1 MAARGDVAARGGRRS
16 IAANPARMPRMSRA
30 LLCAMT
36 LLVLLAGC
44 SKPKPPEKER
54 PVDPQATQ
62 LRDAMQAPIEQARKA
77 QEEAKA
83 AEQAQRAAID
93 AATGSDG
100 G

>member
-1 MAARGDVAARGGRRS
+1 
-16 IAANPARMPRMSRA
+16 MSRT
-30 LLCAMT
+30 LVCAMT

-54 PVDPQATQ
+54 PVEPQATQ
-62 LRDAMQAPIEQARKA
+62 LRDAMQAPIEEARKA

-83 AEQAQRAAID
+83 AAEAQRAAID
-93 AATGSDG
+93 AATSTDG